1 MGAAGI
7 LQTVQGEGKVFVIRL
22 GSSFRQTPFLRLCV
36 SASLSLLFPPMFFSY
51 CLSQPHYFLPGR
63 FSQVK

>member
-7 LQTVQGEGKVFVIRL
+7 LQTVKGEGKVFVIVWAL
-22 GSSFRQTPFLRLCV
+22 PSTDPFSVCVSLPLSHFSFPSVLFLR
-36 SASLSLLFPPMFFSY
+36 
-51 CLSQPHYFLPGR
+51 LSQPHYFLPGR